1 MPPGGSERP
10 GGAVALLDLLSPK
23 HEPLSKARASLA
35 KRLAEVVD
43 EVVGVFEA
51 DRQSQ

>member
-1 MPPGGSERP
+1 MTPKPPERP
-10 GGAVALLDLLSPK
+10 GGAVALLDLLV
-23 HEPLSKARASLA
+23 SKARASLA